1 MNEIQIVCFQEA
13 DFLGPH
19 AVLFR
24 VTAEEVG
31 KSIAAPA
38 WIRGTLLFKSLSKEG
53 KISVVKTVRGEQKEI
68 IEESVEEP
76 VKVIRKK
83 ASKKKDDAE

>member
-1 MNEIQIVCFQEA
+1 MNEILIVCDQEA

-31 KSIAAPA
+31 KSITAPA
-38 WIRGTLLFKSLSKEG
+38 WIRETLLFKSLNKEE
-53 KISVVKTVRGEQKEI
+53 KIRVNKTIQGEPKEN
-68 IEESVEEP
+68 VEEP
-76 VKVIRKK
+76 VKVIRKRT
-83 ASKKKDDAE
+83 SKKKDDAE

>member
-1 MNEIQIVCFQEA
+1 MNEILIVCDQEA

-31 KSIAAPA
+31 KSITAPA
-38 WIRGTLLFKSLSKEG
+38 WIRETLLFKSLNKEG
-53 KISVVKTVRGEQKEI
+53 KIRVSKTIQGEPKKQ
-68 IEESVEEP
+68 VEEP
-76 VKVIRKK
+76 VKVIRKRT
-83 ASKKKDDAE
+83 SKKKDDAE